1 MKKIV
6 ALVLAAMMIVAVFAS
21 CGNSG
26 ETTSSGSADSGS
38 TASSA
43 ESGTGFNVDVADF
56 GEEKGAT
63 LKVWGPD
70 AYVKLLK
77 KQCDAFT
84 KKFPDKGIKINV
96 VAQGEDTAA
105 TNMLSDADAAADV
118 FGFASDQLS
127 RLVSAGVIAPV
138 ATKYA
143 EAITASNL
151 EAAVSASTLQNPKT
165 KEDTLY
171 AFPETGNGYYLVYD
185 KSVVSDKDAGS
196 LEAILADCKKAGK
209 KFIMDA
215 GNGYY
220 SCVFAFTGGL
230 KIDGLEDD
238 GLTQKFNDYDEK
250 QVVATLKA
258 FSKLMHDYSGTFTS
272 LDVANIASGFVA
284 TGKKKS
290 VCGAGIDG
298 NWNSTPDQ
306 EALGDNFG
314 ATKLPTIEVN
324 GKAQQM
330 ISMYGYKMIGVN
342 NASKY
347 PRTAQILA
355 YYLSSEECQTQR
367 CAELGWS
374 PTNNTV
380 VESDVAKKNV
390 AISALVAQ
398 SEFSVAQVNIAQ
410 TFWDP
415 MGNLGNK
422 LIAEDTNPDK
432 YDFTKLFK
440 DTVSNIKDE

>member
-6 ALVLAAMMIVAVFAS
+6 ALVLAAMMIVAAFAS
-21 CGNSG
+21 CGGGDNQSNSG
-26 ETTSSGSADSGS
+26 SDNGS
-38 TASSA
+38 TANSGTDQ
-43 ESGTGFNVDVADF
+43 GTGFNVDAADF
-56 GEEKGAT
+56 GDESNAT

-84 KKFPDKGIKINV
+84 KKFPDKNIKINV

-143 EAITASNL
+143 EAITSSNL
-151 EAAVSASTLQNPKT
+151 KAAVSASTLQNPET
-165 KEDTLY
+165 KKDTLY

-220 SCVFAFTGGL
+220 ACIFPFTGGV
-230 KIDGLEDD
+230 KIEGLEED
-238 GLTQKFNDYDEK
+238 GLTQKFNDYDEAK
-250 QVVATLKA
+250 VVATLKA
-258 FSKLMHDYSGTFTS
+258 FSKLMHEYSGTFTS
-272 LDVANIASGFVA
+272 LDVANISSGFVS
-284 TGKKKS
+284 TSKKKS

-314 ATKLPTIEVN
+314 AAKLPTIKVD
-324 GKAQQM
+324 GKEEQM
-330 ISMYGYKMIGVN
+330 VSMYGYKMIGVN
-342 NASKY
+342 NASKF

-367 CAELGWS
+367 CEELGWS

-432 YDFTKLFK
+432 YDFKKLFQN
-440 DTVSNIKDE
+440 TISNIKDE

>member
-6 ALVLAAMMIVAVFAS
+6 ALVLAAMMIVAAFAS
-21 CGNSG
+21 CGGGGDTTSNSG
-26 ETTSSGSADSGS
+26 SGNGS

-43 ESGTGFNVDVADF
+43 DNSTGFNVDAADF
-56 GEEKGAT
+56 GEETNAS

-84 KKFPDKGIKINV
+84 KMYADKNIKINV

-143 EAITASNL
+143 EEITSSNL
-151 EAAVSASTLQNPKT
+151 KAAVSASTLQNPET
-165 KEDTLY
+165 KKDTLY

-185 KSVVSDKDAGS
+185 KSVVPDKDAGS

-220 SCVFAFTGGL
+220 SCIFAFTGGL
-230 KIDGLEDD
+230 KIEGLEDD
-238 GLTQKFNDYDEK
+238 GLTQKFNKYDEK

-258 FSKLMHDYSGTFTS
+258 FSKLMHEYSGTFTS
-272 LDVANIASGFVA
+272 LDVANVSSGFVS
-284 TGKKKS
+284 TSKKKS

-306 EALGDNFG
+306 EALGKNFG
-314 ATKLPTIEVN
+314 ASKLPTIKVD

-330 ISMYGYKMIGVN
+330 VSMYGYKMIGVN
-342 NASKY
+342 TASKF

-367 CAELGWS
+367 CEELGWS
-374 PTNNTV
+374 PTNNKV

>member
-6 ALVLAAMMIVAVFAS
+6 ALVLAAMMIVAAFAS
-21 CGNSG
+21 CGGSGNNTSNSG
-26 ETTSSGSADSGS
+26 SDNNSGSDTS
-38 TASSA
+38 
-43 ESGTGFNVDVADF
+43 TGFSVDAADF
-56 GEEKGAT
+56 GEETGAS

-77 KQCDAFT
+77 KQCDAFV
-84 KKFPDKGIKINV
+84 KKYPDQNIKINV

-143 EAITASNL
+143 EEITASNL
-151 EAAVSASTLQNPKT
+151 KAAVSASTLKNPET
-165 KEDTLY
+165 KKDTLY

-220 SCVFAFTGGL
+220 ACVFAFTGGIA
-230 KIDGLEDD
+230 IDGLEDD
-238 GLTQKFNDYDEK
+238 GLTQKFNKYDEK
-250 QVVATLKA
+250 HVVATLKA
-258 FSKLMHDYSGTFTS
+258 FSTLMHEYSGTFTS
-272 LDVANIASGFVA
+272 LDVANVSSGFVA
-284 TGKKKS
+284 TKKKPS
-290 VCGAGIDG
+290 TCGAGIDG

-314 ATKLPTIEVN
+314 AAKLPTIKVD
-324 GKAQQM
+324 GKAEQM
-330 ISMYGYKMIGVN
+330 VSMYGYKMIGVN

-355 YYLSSEECQTQR
+355 YYLSSEECQQQR
-367 CAELGWS
+367 CEELGWS

-380 VESDVAKKNV
+380 VESDAAKNNV
-390 AISALVAQ
+390 AIAALVAQ
-398 SEFSVAQVNIAQ
+398 SEYSVAQVNVAQ

-422 LIAEDTNPDK
+422 LIAEDTDPAK